1 MDTRTKVG
9 AQVTQELL
17 ELLDPIFPNQ
27 CPSPG
32 TTMDDIWFAAG
43 QASVVQFLRAAH
55 EESSANPLE

>member
-9 AQVTQELL
+9 AQVTPELL
-17 ELLDPIFPNQ
+17 ALLDPIFPNQ

-43 QASVVQFLRAAH
+43 QASVVQFLRDAL
-55 EESSANPLE
+55 EDLQQNPLE